1 MNNNS
6 VKTKQTVNIKN
17 FINNKEDLLNLLKV
31 YQYELT
37 DVQMDY
43 LKSVINLEFSVIRD
57 YISDSDRLALSEYEI
72 YDIAALYNIYNRIL
86 KILKSHD
93 EVNIFNEDDFYV
105 STNLFNNSKG
115 IILGIVYNY
124 PKDTIY
130 KKIKYIY
137 LNPIIE
143 DSKYYEEA
151 RDILYKKIS
160 ELDRENY
167 SYSSQTKHNSEAK
180 DYWLRQ
186 KKEKIEICYKKIAD
200 LQKRIKLNIKNK
212 YELTVINGI
221 IYQIMIDYGLDFDSF
236 KDESTDLIINSNI
249 ENTWIEKTETKIIPG
264 KNKIKIY
271 NNIKYI

>member
-1 MNNNS
+1 MNNNF
-6 VKTKQTVNIKN
+6 VNTKQTLNKEF

-57 YISDSDRLALSEYEI
+57 YISDSDRIALSEYEI
-72 YDIAALYNIYNRIL
+72 YDIAALYNIYNRML

-93 EVNIFNEDDFYV
+93 EVNIFNEDDFHV
-105 STNLFNNSKG
+105 STNLHNKSKG
-115 IILGIVYNY
+115 ILGILYNY

-137 LNPIIE
+137 LSPIIE
-143 DSKYYEEA
+143 DSKHYEEA
-151 RDILYKKIS
+151 RNILYKKIN

-167 SYSSQTKHNSEAK
+167 SYSSQGKHNFEAK

-200 LQKRIKLNIKNK
+200 LQKRFKLNIKNR